1 MSVVPYTF
9 SQSAPP
15 VVCIF
20 VSPLYRSIDRIATT
34 SHSRTVRIDRSVV
47 VKDRFMRSLIYSE
60 VFHLRW
66 FSLCCYRYR
75 KIPLSYRI
83 EIELIITALF
93 NRISS
98 YIKYIIIY
106 IFSCTSVKSETS
118 IYLFRTIS
126 YAIFFFISL
135 YVLSLSFT
143 VIKCIGRLI
152 ERQWCNFYTLRQVEF
167 QIIYFI
173 REKSWKSN

>member
-1 MSVVPYTF
+1 MSIVPYTF
-9 SQSAPP
+9 SQSTPP
-15 VVCIF
+15 VVCILI
-20 VSPLYRSIDRIATT
+20 SPLYRSIDGIATT
-34 SHSRTVRIDRSVV
+34 SHSRTVRIDRSIV

-83 EIELIITALF
+83 EIELVITALF
-93 NRISS
+93 YRISS

-118 IYLFRTIS
+118 IYLFRSIS
-126 YAIFFFISL
+126 YTVFFLISF

-143 VIKCIGRLI
+143 VVESIGRLI
-152 ERQWCNFYTLRQVEF
+152 ERQWSDFYTLRQVKF
-167 QIIYFI
+167 
-173 REKSWKSN
+173 